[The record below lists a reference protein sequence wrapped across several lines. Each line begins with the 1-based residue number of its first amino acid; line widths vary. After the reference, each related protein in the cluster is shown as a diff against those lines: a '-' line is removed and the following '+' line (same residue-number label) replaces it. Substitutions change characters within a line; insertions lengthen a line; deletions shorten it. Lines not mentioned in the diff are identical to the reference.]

1 MRLARIWWR
10 RGVAVHSY
18 AKPDPTTR
26 AAWETEE
33 LFKQHFSN
41 LVRFLR
47 TGLRYTNDTE
57 DIAQEAL
64 FRYFQARCAGEEIE
78 NPKGWI
84 YRVGRHLLLDNLKR
98 SKPILLDEDRWEE
111 VEARHSSSA
120 DWSGPERSLIVGE
133 LPWDK
138 LTKNERQCLLL
149 RTQGFTYREVAE
161 TMEVAIPT
169 VASYVSRAV
178 KKLRKPK
185 VRKRETPDSRRTA
198 PLR

>member
-1 MRLARIWWR
+1 M
-10 RGVAVHSY
+10 
-18 AKPDPTTR
+18 
-26 AAWETEE
+26 
-33 LFKQHFSN
+33 FKQHFSN

-47 TGLRYTNDTE
+47 AGLKYTNDTE

-64 FRYFQARCAGEEIE
+64 FRYFQARCAGEEIR

-84 YRVGRHLLLDNLKR
+84 YRVGRRLLLDSLKR
-98 SKPILLDEDRWEE
+98 SKPILLDENSWRE
-111 VEARHSSSA
+111 VEAKHSNSV
-120 DWSGPERSLIVGE
+120 DWDGPERSVIVGQ
-133 LPWDK
+133 LPWDR
-138 LTKNERQCLLL
+138 LTENERQCLLL

-178 KKLRKPK
+178 KKLRKPSVK
-185 VRKRETPDSRRTA
+185 TSETSNSRRAA

>member
-1 MRLARIWWR
+1 MR
-10 RGVAVHSY
+10 SY
-18 AKPDPTTR
+18 AQPDPTTR

-47 TGLRYTNDTE
+47 AGLRYTNDTE
-57 DIAQEAL
+57 DVAQEAF
-64 FRYFQARCAGEEIE
+64 FRYFRARCAGEEIG

-84 YRVGRHLLLDNLKR
+84 YRVARRLILDTLKR
-98 SKPILLDEDRWEE
+98 HKPVLLDEESWNAA
-111 VEARHSSSA
+111 EAKHSLAS
-120 DWSGPERSLIVGE
+120 DQRDPELSLMVDE
-133 LPWDK
+133 LPWDSLSK
-138 LTKNERQCLLL
+138 KERECLLL

-161 TMEVAIPT
+161 TMEVKIPT

-178 KKLRKPK
+178 KKLRKPA
-185 VRKRETPDSRRTA
+185 KRTSETPTRRRTS